1 MLGQLLNDEK
11 FEEAQRFI
19 TRNVNPNIYSD
30 INYSEDT
37 PEDISEKFAK
47 ILESQRSTWASNMYT
62 YLKFC
67 ITQINLSQIVLEES
81 QRARAIDIYENL
93 NRGGV
98 SLDIFD
104 LVMARV
110 ARVTSEPF
118 YRRLERNVATGCG
131 ETYSTDYISQ
141 PCVKKHSRILW
152 RGKNT
157 MPLKTRNALIVIEM
171 NSLGYIWKV
180 F

>member
-131 ETYSTDYISQ
+131 ETYSTHYIYQ
-141 PCVKKHSRILW
+141 PSVKK
-152 RGKNT
+152 
-157 MPLKTRNALIVIEM
+157 ALHNFKIGRAHV
-171 NSLGYIWKV
+171 
-180 F
+180 